1 MDIIKLYKDRAK
13 RIVEEKIKAVFSI
26 DYNAMIIDAKEGYG
40 DLSFPCFELAN
51 ILKKDVK
58 QVSSEIVNI
67 KDDLFEKVI
76 AVGPYIN
83 FYINS
88 THINKITIET
98 ILKDKMNYGTF
109 AEKNETIIL
118 EHTSANPTGPLH
130 IGRAR
135 NTIIGDTL
143 GRVLKKY
150 GYTVVIHYFVND
162 IGKQA
167 ATLIWGIKEFMIR
180 EEPGKQDRVLV
191 KYYQKASESDKKEL
205 NVSQLVEKFEAG
217 DPELIQYS
225 RKYISRI
232 LDGIQ
237 ESVKKLNVSYD
248 LFFYESDLILEG
260 YVKEIKERLG
270 PYIKDD
276 SGAKYIDIPGLNDK
290 EKVYLFRADGTSL
303 YLTRDIAYHLIKGR
317 GSKLLVDV
325 LGEDH
330 KVHAE
335 TIMKILK
342 KIEPDLNIVPIFY
355 SFVSLPEGRMSTRK
369 GKVIYL
375 DDLIDEA
382 VQKAK
387 EEIEKRREVPAE
399 LLDKIAFKIGT
410 SAVRY
415 NIIKVQ
421 SEKSIV
427 FDWSEALNF
436 EGDSAPFILY
446 TYVRAKSILN
456 KEGDLKNFE
465 PALLKDPQELKLI
478 KLLAKYS
485 EIIEISAKEYKPY
498 KIAIYCFDLAMQ
510 FNQFYR
516 DCPVLKAGTTELK
529 NARLALVSAF
539 KIVIENCAAL
549 LGLNMPEEM

>member
-13 RIVEEKIKAVFSI
+13 QIVEKEIKERFGI
-26 DYNAMIIDAKEGYG
+26 DYLAMIIDAKEGFG
-40 DLSFPCFELAN
+40 DLSFPCFELAK
-51 ILKKDVK
+51 ILKKEVK
-58 QVSSEIVNI
+58 SVSSELINI
-67 KDDLFEKVI
+67 KDDLFENVM
-76 AVGPYIN
+76 AVGPYLN
-83 FYINS
+83 FYINGN
-88 THINKITIET
+88 HISKITIET
-98 ILKDKMNYGTF
+98 VINEDKNYGTF
-109 AEKNETIIL
+109 TSKNETIIL

-135 NTIIGDTL
+135 NAIIGDTL

-150 GYTVVIHYFVND
+150 GYNVIVHYFVND

-167 ATLIWGIKEFMIR
+167 ATLIWGIKEFKT
-180 EEPGKQDRVLV
+180 EEEAGKQDRVLV
-191 KYYQKASESDKKEL
+191 KYYQKASESENKDL
-205 NVSQLVEKFEAG
+205 NISNIVEKFESG
-217 DPELIQYS
+217 DLELIKFS
-225 RKYISRI
+225 RKYISKI
-232 LDGIQ
+232 LEGIE

-260 YVKEIKERLG
+260 YVKGIKERLS

-276 SGAKYIDIPGLNDK
+276 SGAKYIDIPELNSK
-290 EKVYLFRADGTSL
+290 EKVYLFRSDGTSL
-303 YLTRDIAYHLIKGR
+303 YLTRDIAYHLIKAR
-317 GSKLLVDV
+317 ESKLLIDV

-330 KVHAE
+330 KAHAD

-342 KIEPDLNIVPIFY
+342 KIEQDLKIVPIFY
-355 SFVSLPEGRMSTRK
+355 SFVSLPEGKMSTRT

-387 EEIEKRREVPAE
+387 EEIEKRREVSAE
-399 LLDKIAFKIGT
+399 LGDKIAFAIGT

-421 SEKSIV
+421 NEKSIV

-446 TYVRAKSILN
+446 TYVRARSILE
-456 KEGDLKNFE
+456 KENIIKNFE
-465 PALLKDPQELKLI
+465 PALLTNTQELKLI

-485 EIIEISAKEYKPY
+485 EIIEISAKEYKPN
-498 KIAIYCFDLAMQ
+498 KIAKYCFDLAMQ

-516 DCPVLKAGTTELK
+516 DCPVLKADTPALK
-529 NARLALVSAF
+529 NARLALVNAF
-539 KIVIENCAAL
+539 KIVIEDTGSL
-549 LGLNMPEEM
+549 LGLNMAEEM

>member
-13 RIVEEKIKAVFSI
+13 QIVENEIKAVYGINYS
-26 DYNAMIIDAKEGYG
+26 AMITDAKEGYG
-40 DLSFPCFELAN
+40 DLSFPCFELAK
-51 ILKKDVK
+51 ILKKDVRE
-58 QVSSEIVNI
+58 VSSEIVNI

-98 ILKDKMNYGTF
+98 ILKDDINYGTF
-109 AEKNETIIL
+109 DKKNETIIL

-143 GRVLKKY
+143 GRILKKY
-150 GYTVVIHYFVND
+150 GYNVIIHYFVND

-167 ATLIWGIKEFMIR
+167 ATLIWGIKEFMIS

-191 KYYQKASESDKKEL
+191 KYYQKASESEKKEL
-205 NVSQLVEKFEAG
+205 NVSELVEKFEAG
-217 DPELIQYS
+217 NLELIQYS

-232 LDGIQ
+232 LNGI
-237 ESVKKLNVSYD
+237 EETVKKLNVSYD

-260 YVKEIKERLG
+260 YVKDIKERLRA
-270 PYIKDD
+270 YMKDE
-276 SGAKYIDIPGLNDK
+276 SGAKYIDIPELEGK

-303 YLTRDIAYHLIKGR
+303 YLTRDIAYHLIKAR
-317 GSKLLVDV
+317 ESKLLIDV

-330 KVHAE
+330 KAHAE

-369 GKVIYL
+369 GKVVYV

-387 EEIEKRREVPAE
+387 EEIEKRREVPTE

-421 SEKSIV
+421 NEKGIV
-427 FDWSEALNF
+427 FDWQEALNF

-456 KEGDLKNFE
+456 KEGNLKDFE
-465 PALLKDPQELKLI
+465 PELLKDPQELKLI

-485 EIIEISAKEYKPY
+485 EIIEMAAKEYKPY

-516 DCPVLKAGTTELK
+516 DCPVLKADTAELK
-529 NARLALVSAF
+529 NARLALVSSF
-539 KIVIENCAAL
+539 KIVIESCASL
-549 LGLNMPEEM
+549 LGLNLPEEM